1 VLCKKGRRINWIY
14 NVRMSEIQIYTL
26 AERDNYVRRIEDQIL
41 AKREM
46 LVKKRHYLDN
56 IMHSNRFLQ
65 RIRNDYAKYNDYIRR
80 EKEEQLRAMQLL
92 HQYTKDLEDSGERME
107 KDFKVIQRDSDYI
120 MNEIGTL
127 RTQLNDLVDP
137 K

>member
-1 VLCKKGRRINWIY
+1 
-14 NVRMSEIQIYTL
+14 MSEIQIYTL
-26 AERDNYVRRIEDQIL
+26 AERDNHVRRIEEQIN

-46 LVKKRHYLDN
+46 LLKKRHYFDD

-92 HQYTKDLEDSGERME
+92 HQYTIDLEDSSE
-107 KDFKVIQRDSDYI
+107 KIEDDFKAIHRDSDYI
-120 MNEIGTL
+120 MNEIGNV
-127 RTQLNDLVDP
+127 RTQLNDLVET

>member
-1 VLCKKGRRINWIY
+1 
-14 NVRMSEIQIYTL
+14 MSEIQIYTL

-92 HQYTKDLEDSGERME
+92 HQYTKDLEDSGERIE

-127 RTQLNDLVDP
+127 RTQLNDLVET